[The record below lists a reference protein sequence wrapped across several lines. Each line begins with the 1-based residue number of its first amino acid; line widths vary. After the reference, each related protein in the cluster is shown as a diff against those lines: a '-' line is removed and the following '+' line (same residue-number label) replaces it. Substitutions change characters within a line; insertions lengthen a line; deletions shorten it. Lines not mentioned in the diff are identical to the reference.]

1 MDSLLQNLTYTDFA
15 LLIITVLIL
24 RIFYRAF
31 LYPEFLTPLNKL
43 PTPPERS
50 LMRGNYTK
58 SGSSSHFALL
68 RHWKATVASRGLIR
82 YYLPGNQERVL
93 VTNVEALK
101 DILVSKASD
110 FVKPKAVQRRLSRI
124 TGNGL
129 LLAEGEV
136 HKVSAPA
143 GFQIT
148 RVNNRCLENV
158 VLDTN
163 TSNRGVVEVSGWAT
177 RATLDII
184 GLAGLGHD
192 FDSLQNPKS
201 SLMRQYRQLRQDPSP
216 LENALTTCLMFLI
229 DYADQVVS
237 LLPTKRMTPIKAASL
252 AIRTV
257 CHGAI
262 EAKKRERTSGSS
274 GQGDLDIATVALNSR
289 MFTDGELVDQM
300 MTFLA
305 AGHGTTSHAL
315 QWAIYALCKHREIQ
329 DRLRN
334 EVRSQLP
341 SVADGG
347 SVPSAGH
354 LDSLLY
360 LRAVCNETLRLYPPV
375 PSTIREALRD
385 TTVAGYHIPK
395 GTVFSISPAV
405 TNVDVELWGPDAGDF
420 NPERWMQDGCANS
433 GGVSDAFGFLT
444 FLQGPRSCIGATFA
458 RAELACLLA
467 VLVGRFRMELEDPN
481 REEELTRRGVG
492 AAPADGLRA
501 RKLAEI
507 EQELQQLKNQ
517 LQSHDQRCQSQ
528 SRVNNVMSTRSC
540 LRINEETERI
550 DLSSMDKTIG
560 SVSIPQ
566 AVVQTLLD
574 EYYANYHM
582 FLPILPG
589 QAGFHAYTHSSDLLY
604 SVVMLTALRR
614 LSKHYDLYLSLV
626 DVVRS
631 LLATHLLS
639 ASGTIQTMQA
649 LLLLCHWPLPFDRN
663 EDPSHALIAQATH
676 LGLRLGLHRPGHGR
690 EFLADPSTVENM
702 EHIRQMTWV
711 ACFVSN
717 ISVSAQLGL
726 PATVQLDD
734 GLLEILASKGPCLRE
749 TLLCQL
755 QIASVASQISSALGG
770 PKWTTGRPTHEFNL
784 MIRHFETDLRVLEI
798 QYAASWSLA
807 DHIVYLGTQL
817 MLYIIAVSADEGR
830 QASSPSSWVVCGYS
844 TAICLVQK
852 ASAMESKWLFA
863 PVRLHKIVLN
873 AICFLLLLKRFPYWE
888 SLEFDLL
895 LLNNTI
901 NQGLELLPGLSVTP
915 GDFMSRALLLLDQ
928 FSQLVDKFQSRDMPN
943 EFLPVKFRM
952 GANVAFSTAVRARE
966 LIQKQQDHQECSDM
980 VDLRVMQD
988 IDQLLDLDWSELFGT
1003 GIGA

>member
-1 MDSLLQNLTYTDFA
+1 MK
-15 LLIITVLIL
+15 
-24 RIFYRAF
+24 RACDR
-31 LYPEFLTPLNKL
+31 YDKL
-43 PTPPERS
+43 PAPC
-50 LMRGNYTK
+50 
-58 SGSSSHFALL
+58 
-68 RHWKATVASRGLIR
+68 SRC
-82 YYLPGNQERVL
+82 
-93 VTNVEALK
+93 
-101 DILVSKASD
+101 SKA
-110 FVKPKAVQRRLSRI
+110 
-124 TGNGL
+124 N
-129 LLAEGEV
+129 
-136 HKVSAPA
+136 KVCS
-143 GFQIT
+143 I
-148 RVNNRCLENV
+148 
-158 VLDTN
+158 
-163 TSNRGVVEVSGWAT
+163 
-177 RATLDII
+177 
-184 GLAGLGHD
+184 
-192 FDSLQNPKS
+192 
-201 SLMRQYRQLRQDPSP
+201 DPS
-216 LENALTTCLMFLI
+216 FRR
-229 DYADQVVS
+229 Q
-237 LLPTKRMTPIKAASL
+237 
-252 AIRTV
+252 
-257 CHGAI
+257 
-262 EAKKRERTSGSS
+262 KKR
-274 GQGDLDIATVALNSR
+274 Q
-289 MFTDGELVDQM
+289 
-300 MTFLA
+300 
-305 AGHGTTSHAL
+305 
-315 QWAIYALCKHREIQ
+315 
-329 DRLRN
+329 
-334 EVRSQLP
+334 
-341 SVADGG
+341 
-347 SVPSAGH
+347 
-354 LDSLLY
+354 
-360 LRAVCNETLRLYPPV
+360 
-375 PSTIREALRD
+375 
-385 TTVAGYHIPK
+385 
-395 GTVFSISPAV
+395 
-405 TNVDVELWGPDAGDF
+405 
-420 NPERWMQDGCANS
+420 
-433 GGVSDAFGFLT
+433 
-444 FLQGPRSCIGATFA
+444 
-458 RAELACLLA
+458 
-467 VLVGRFRMELEDPN
+467 
-481 REEELTRRGVG
+481 
-492 AAPADGLRA
+492 
-501 RKLAEI
+501 KLAEI

-631 LLATHLLS
+631 LLASHLLS

-690 EFLADPSTVENM
+690 EFLADPSTVENV

-755 QIASVASQISSALGG
+755 QIASVASRISSALGG
-770 PKWTTGRPTHEFNL
+770 PKWTTGCPTHEYNL
-784 MIRHFETDLRVLEI
+784 MVRHFETDLRVLEI

-817 MLYIIAVSADEGR
+817 MLYIIALSADEGR
-830 QASSPSSWVVCGYS
+830 QANSPSSWVVCGYS

-863 PVRLHKIVLN
+863 PIRLHKIVLN

-915 GDFMSRALLLLDQ
+915 GDFMSRALSLLDQ

-952 GANVAFSTAVRARE
+952 GANVAFSTAVQARE
-966 LIQKQQDHQECSDM
+966 LIQKQQDHQGCSDM